1 MFKDLDLKINL
12 WNPGISKLSILD
24 QIDQTSWRPIMSTKI
39 CLFCKIFAKVDYSK
53 NLLWRLCMFKSRFSL
68 FIISYW
74 TYYAYIVFP
83 LNFAV
88 SRNVNIQSFT
98 ILDHIITNDNQKDT
112 NVFQNIQSI
121 LNIFCL
127 VMSYVIC
134 CMCHMSHL
142 SIFIPTHCPGSDFEK
157 VLRSTSKFFSTRWMK
172 RMGIQI
178 YFY

>member
-53 NLLWRLCMFKSRFSL
+53 NLLWRLCMFKLRKIRFLL

-88 SRNVNIQSFT
+88 SQNVNIQSFT

-127 VMSYVIC
+127 VMSYV
-134 CMCHMSHL
+134 MVHHS
-142 SIFIPTHCPGSDFEK
+142 SSYVFFIKNHSSQG
-157 VLRSTSKFFSTRWMK
+157 
-172 RMGIQI
+172 
-178 YFY
+178 Y